1 MRVLHV
7 ITGLAAGGAEGQLRL
22 LLQRTRHTAEVV
34 TLYNAGVVAGQI
46 RADGTPVTDLG
57 MRSNREV
64 GALARL
70 ARIMRRGGYDVVHT
84 HLYRASLYGRLAA
97 RIVGVPRILATEHSL
112 LDDQLEGRPAT
123 RGVRLLYRV
132 GEAAGQC
139 TIAVSGAVRANLLA
153 WGIAPDRV
161 VRVPNGLDL
170 DALAFDPQA
179 RAAVRERLG
188 IPAGAQVVGA
198 VGRLHPGKRFDEL
211 VEVLAPTLGPD
222 RHLLVVGEGAEREHL
237 AALATRR
244 RIADAVHLVGEQAVA
259 PYLSAMDVLASPS
272 RYETFGLA
280 VLEGL
285 ASGLPVVHRRC
296 PALDELGA
304 QIPTAVRVPLE
315 GPGLLAAVED
325 VLGRADHRR
334 TPPPALR
341 QLGIDAVAAAVDDL
355 YEDLPARGRRRR

>member
-22 LLQRTRHTAEVV
+22 LLQRTRHQAEVV

-46 RADGTPVTDLG
+46 RAEGVRVTDLG
-57 MRSNREV
+57 MRSNTEV

-70 ARIMRRGGYDVVHT
+70 ARIIRGGRYDVVHT

-97 RIVGVPRILATEHSL
+97 RSVGVPRIVATEHSL
-112 LDDQLEGRPAT
+112 LDDQLEGRPTT

-139 TIAVSGAVRANLLA
+139 TVAVSDAVRANLLR
-153 WGIAPDRV
+153 WDIAPERV
-161 VRVPNGLDL
+161 VRVPNGIDL
-170 DALAFDPQA
+170 DALAFEP
-179 RAAVRERLG
+179 RERAEVRRGLG
-188 IPAGAQVVGA
+188 IPATAQVVGA

-211 VEVLAPTLGPD
+211 VEVLAPTLGPH
-222 RHLLVVGEGAEREHL
+222 RRLLVVGEGTEREALTAL
-237 AALATRR
+237 AARAGV
-244 RIADAVHLVGEQAVA
+244 ADAVHLVGEQTVA

-285 ASGLPVVHRRC
+285 ASGLPVVYRRC
-296 PALDELGA
+296 PALDELPVGVSS
-304 QIPTAVRVPLE
+304 AVRVPAE
-315 GPGLLAAVED
+315 GPGLLAAVEAALD
-325 VLGRADHRR
+325 GVGGDRN
-334 TPPPALR
+334 PPPGIR
-341 QLGIDAVAAAVDDL
+341 QLGIDHVAATIDDL
-355 YEDLPARGRRRR
+355 YEMLPPRGGRGR